1 MDREMQPG
9 AQRRLT
15 PEERAIRVK
24 NLKRKRRFR
33 LAIVATAFILLLCLI
48 VSPIIVFAVFRVKTF
63 KVEGASPYTSEQII
77 SASGIQQGKSLIFAD
92 LDEAAASI
100 EKTLPYTDNV
110 KLTKKLPSGIIIRLE
125 ETSAGFAVEMSGG
138 MYALTN
144 SELKVL
150 ELSGEVPEGAAVITG
165 AVPVKAEAGSVIS
178 FSAEEEDKTLSLI
191 KQITRSVAEN
201 GMEDINLIDV
211 SEKNNIYLI
220 YQGRIV
226 MQLGDSSDLASKL
239 SLGQRVISQENTI
252 DPAQFGTVN
261 LTVAKKAYFNPSDFN
276 DVSELVKYRE
286 NYVAEADGEAENDN
300 LDSDEDDEKS

>member
-150 ELSGEVPEGAAVITG
+150 ELSGEVPEGTAVITG

-286 NYVAEADGEAENDN
+286 NYVTEADGEAENDN
-300 LDSDEDDEKS
+300 PDSDEDDEKS

>member
-125 ETSAGFAVEMSGG
+125 ETAAGFAVEMSGG

-150 ELSGEVPEGAAVITG
+150 ELSEEVPEGTAVITG

-300 LDSDEDDEKS
+300 SDSDEDDEKS

>member
-150 ELSGEVPEGAAVITG
+150 ELSGEVPEGTAVITG

-286 NYVAEADGEAENDN
+286 NYVTEADGEAENDN

>member
-150 ELSGEVPEGAAVITG
+150 ELSGEVPEGTAVITG
-165 AVPVKAEAGSVIS
+165 VVPVKAEAGSIIS

-252 DPAQFGTVN
+252 DPAQFGTIN

>member
-150 ELSGEVPEGAAVITG
+150 ELSGEVPEGTAVITG

-201 GMEDINLIDV
+201 GMEDINLIV

-286 NYVAEADGEAENDN
+286 NYVAEADDEAENDN

>member
-1 MDREMQPG
+1 MQPG

-150 ELSGEVPEGAAVITG
+150 ELSGEVPEGTAVITG
-165 AVPVKAEAGSVIS
+165 AVPVKAEAGSIIS

>member
-1 MDREMQPG
+1 MDREMRTG
-9 AQRRLT
+9 AQQRLT
-15 PEERAIRVK
+15 PEERALRVK

-33 LAIVATAFILLLCLI
+33 LAIVVTAFILLLCLI
-48 VSPIIVFAVFRVKTF
+48 VSPIIIFAVFRVKTF

-110 KLTKKLPSGIIIRLE
+110 KLTKKLPSGIIVRLE

-144 SELKVL
+144 SEMKVL
-150 ELSGEVPEGAAVITG
+150 ELSGEVPEGTAVITG
-165 AVPVKAEAGSVIS
+165 AVPIKAEAGSIIS

-191 KQITRSVAEN
+191 KQITGSVAEN

-220 YQGRIV
+220 YQARIV
-226 MQLGDSSDLASKL
+226 MRLGDSSDLASKL

-276 DVSELVKYRE
+276 DISELVKYRE
-286 NYVAEADGEAENDN
+286 NYVAEAGGEAENDN
-300 LDSDEDDEKS
+300 SDSSEEDE

>member
-150 ELSGEVPEGAAVITG
+150 ELSGEVPEGTAVITG

-300 LDSDEDDEKS
+300 LDSDKDDEKS

>member
-1 MDREMQPG
+1 MDREMQTG
-9 AQRRLT
+9 AQHRLT
-15 PEERAIRVK
+15 PEERALRVK

-33 LAIVATAFILLLCLI
+33 LAIVVTAFILLLCLI
-48 VSPIIVFAVFRVKTF
+48 VSPIIIFAVFRVKTF
-63 KVEGASPYTSEQII
+63 NVEGASPYTSEQII

-144 SELKVL
+144 SEMKVL

-191 KQITRSVAEN
+191 KQITGSVAEN

-226 MQLGDSSDLASKL
+226 MRLGDSSDLASKL

-252 DPAQFGTVN
+252 DPSQFGTVN

-276 DVSELVKYRE
+276 DISELVKYRE
-286 NYVAEADGEAENDN
+286 NYVAEANGEAENDN
-300 LDSDEDDEKS
+300 SDSNEDDG

>member
-286 NYVAEADGEAENDN
+286 NYVTEADGEAENDN

>member
-150 ELSGEVPEGAAVITG
+150 ELSGEVPEGTAVITG

-261 LTVAKKAYFNPSDFN
+261 LTVAKKAYFNTSEFN

>member
-110 KLTKKLPSGIIIRLE
+110 KLTKKLPNGIIIRLE

-150 ELSGEVPEGAAVITG
+150 ELSGEVPEGTAVITG
-165 AVPVKAEAGSVIS
+165 AVPVKAEAGSIIS

>member
-150 ELSGEVPEGAAVITG
+150 ELSGEVPEGTAVITG

>member
-48 VSPIIVFAVFRVKTF
+48 VSPIIVFAVVRVKTF

-150 ELSGEVPEGAAVITG
+150 ELSGEVPEGTAVITG

-300 LDSDEDDEKS
+300 SDSDEDDEKS

>member
-138 MYALTN
+138 
-144 SELKVL
+144 
-150 ELSGEVPEGAAVITG
+150 
-165 AVPVKAEAGSVIS
+165 
-178 FSAEEEDKTLSLI
+178 
-191 KQITRSVAEN
+191 R
-201 GMEDINLIDV
+201 
-211 SEKNNIYLI
+211 
-220 YQGRIV
+220 
-226 MQLGDSSDLASKL
+226 
-239 SLGQRVISQENTI
+239 
-252 DPAQFGTVN
+252 
-261 LTVAKKAYFNPSDFN
+261 
-276 DVSELVKYRE
+276 
-286 NYVAEADGEAENDN
+286 
-300 LDSDEDDEKS
+300 

>member
-300 LDSDEDDEKS
+300 PDSDEDDEKS

>member
-1 MDREMQPG
+1 M
-9 AQRRLT
+9 
-15 PEERAIRVK
+15 
-24 NLKRKRRFR
+24 
-33 LAIVATAFILLLCLI
+33 
-48 VSPIIVFAVFRVKTF
+48 
-63 KVEGASPYTSEQII
+63 
-77 SASGIQQGKSLIFAD
+77 
-92 LDEAAASI
+92 
-100 EKTLPYTDNV
+100 
-110 KLTKKLPSGIIIRLE
+110 
-125 ETSAGFAVEMSGG
+125 
-138 MYALTN
+138 
-144 SELKVL
+144 L
-150 ELSGEVPEGAAVITG
+150 ELSGEVPEGTAVITG

-276 DVSELVKYRE
+276 DVGELVKYRE

-300 LDSDEDDEKS
+300 SDSDEDDENS

>member
-150 ELSGEVPEGAAVITG
+150 ELSGEVPEGTAVITG

-300 LDSDEDDEKS
+300 PDSDEDDEKS

>member
-1 MDREMQPG
+1 
-9 AQRRLT
+9 
-15 PEERAIRVK
+15 
-24 NLKRKRRFR
+24 
-33 LAIVATAFILLLCLI
+33 
-48 VSPIIVFAVFRVKTF
+48 
-63 KVEGASPYTSEQII
+63 
-77 SASGIQQGKSLIFAD
+77 
-92 LDEAAASI
+92 
-100 EKTLPYTDNV
+100 
-110 KLTKKLPSGIIIRLE
+110 
-125 ETSAGFAVEMSGG
+125 

>member
-150 ELSGEVPEGAAVITG
+150 ELSGEVPEGTAVITG
-165 AVPVKAEAGSVIS
+165 AVPVKAEAGSIIS

-300 LDSDEDDEKS
+300 PDSDEDDEKS

>member
-138 MYALTN
+138 MFALTN

>member
-1 MDREMQPG
+1 MDREKQPG

-125 ETSAGFAVEMSGG
+125 ETAAGFAVEMSGG

-150 ELSGEVPEGAAVITG
+150 ELSGEVPEGTAVITG

-300 LDSDEDDEKS
+300 SDSDEDDEKS

>member
-1 MDREMQPG
+1 MQPG

-150 ELSGEVPEGAAVITG
+150 ELSGEVPEGTAVITG

>member
-9 AQRRLT
+9 AQRRLA
-15 PEERAIRVK
+15 PDERAIRVK

-150 ELSGEVPEGAAVITG
+150 ELSGEVPEGTAVITG

-300 LDSDEDDEKS
+300 PDSDEDDEKS

>member
-252 DPAQFGTVN
+252 DPAQFGTIN